1 MSKIKYKPFLMWF
14 FPLLFFAYQFILR
27 LWPGLTMQYTMENF
41 SIDTK
46 KFGLLAAFYYYG
58 YAGMQIPVA
67 ILLDRFGAR
76 YIIAFLCALCG
87 LSMLFFMHTD
97 NFYLALL
104 SRFLIGV
111 GSSVGFLGVSK
122 VISEWFSPNQYAK
135 MVGFSF
141 TFGLMGAVYGGRPIS
156 SLIEQYGEYSIALG
170 LSIISLIIAVMIY
183 LALENK
189 SDNSKSETNFNISD
203 LKSIIY
209 SPIVWCVAISNLL
222 MVGVLEGFA
231 DIWGV
236 QYLMI
241 AYDIEK
247 SDAAGIIS
255 FIFLGMLFGGPL
267 LALLNKK
274 LGSYT
279 IIALCGLGMGSIF
292 CLVLSYYLSTFIL
305 MSLFFIVGLMCC
317 YQVII
322 FSASAKLV
330 EPKNLGITIAFLN
343 SINMLGGS
351 FFHTIIGMIM
361 EKNTTSI
368 VVQDVKSYEY
378 ALSII
383 PICAILGAII
393 ICLIGIRLR
402 YNTMVSGEA

>member
-1 MSKIKYKPFLMWF
+1 MFC
-14 FPLLFFAYQFILR
+14 FI
-27 LWPGLTMQYTMENF
+27 Y
-41 SIDTK
+41 
-46 KFGLLAAFYYYG
+46 
-58 YAGMQIPVA
+58 
-67 ILLDRFGAR
+67 
-76 YIIAFLCALCG
+76 
-87 LSMLFFMHTD
+87 TD
-97 NFYLALL
+97 NFYIAIL

-122 VISEWFSPNQYAK
+122 VISEWFPKDQYAK

-156 SLIEQYGEYSIALG
+156 SLIEIYGEYSIALS
-170 LSIISLIIAVMIY
+170 LSIISLFIAGMIY
-183 LALENK
+183 MALRNK
-189 SDNSKSETNFNISD
+189 NNHSKFQAEFVISD
-203 LKSIIY
+203 LKTIIY
-209 SPIVWCVAISNLL
+209 SPVIWCLAIANLL

-241 AYDIEK
+241 AYNLDK
-247 SDAAGIIS
+247 SSAAGIVS
-255 FIFLGMLFGGPL
+255 FIFMGMLFGGPL

-279 IIALCGLGMGSIF
+279 IIALCGLGMGGIF
-292 CLVLSYYLSTFIL
+292 CLLLSYYIAYTWLVIL
-305 MSLFFIVGLMCC
+305 LFFIIGIMCC

-330 EPKNLGITIAFLN
+330 EQKNLGITIAFLN

-351 FFHTIIGMIM
+351 FFHTVIGMIM
-361 EKNTTSI
+361 EQNDVSI
-368 VVQDVKSYEY
+368 MISNIKSYEY

-383 PICAILGAII
+383 PICSIIGAII
-393 ICLIGIRLR
+393 ICVIGIRLK
-402 YNTMVSGEA
+402 YNNILSNEA